1 MSDDTSID
9 KKLLARGYAH
19 LPCLLPDELLARL
32 NRISAANVERASV
45 AHRAANRSQG
55 SLINIATDPGYAEIV
70 AAPEI
75 LNGLAG
81 LGFCDLRFQSGFL
94 ISKPGNSPALFWHQD
109 WWGWSL
115 ESSYL
120 ACPQQIGVMVYLG
133 RTSVANGCLR
143 VLPGSQL
150 RSHRLHDSITA
161 HDAGLSRVEDERH
174 ELYRSFQGEVALPSK
189 PGDVLVIDARL
200 LHSAYPN
207 TTDQERMLL
216 TLWYHPF
223 WPDLPRG
230 IRAHAANVFD
240 GAVSDISHD
249 SRPTPRSWPPEALKK
264 IAALVP
270 EPPGGPPVEFDRR
283 PDTNRMEAMRD

>member
-1 MSDDTSID
+1 M
-9 KKLLARGYAH
+9 LASF
-19 LPCLLPDELLARL
+19 L
-32 NRISAANVERASV
+32 NVERAGV

-55 SLINIATDPGYAEIV
+55 SLINIATEPGYAELV

-120 ACPQQIGVMVYLG
+120 ARPQQIGVMVYLS

-143 VLPGSQL
+143 VLPGSHL
-150 RSHRLHDSITA
+150 RSHRLHGSITA
-161 HDAGLSRVEDERH
+161 HDAGLSRVDDERH
-174 ELYRSFQGEVALPSK
+174 ELYQSVQGEVALPSK
-189 PGDVLVIDARL
+189 PGDVLVIDARI

-223 WPDLPRG
+223 WPELPQSV
-230 IRAHAANVFD
+230 RAHAADEFD
-240 GAVSDISHD
+240 REVTDVTQFRDQTH
-249 SRPTPRSWPPEALKK
+249 RCWPPIAVKK

-270 EPPGGPPVEFDRR
+270 DRPDGPQVEFNRR
-283 PDTNRMEAMRD
+283 PDTSRMEAWRD

>member
-1 MSDDTSID
+1 MSEKVPIGRE
-9 KKLLARGYAH
+9 LLARGYAH
-19 LPCLLPDELLARL
+19 LPCLLPDDLVARL
-32 NRISAANVERASV
+32 IRISAANVARASA

-55 SLINIATDPGYAEIV
+55 SLINIATDPGYAELV

-81 LGFCDLRFQSGFL
+81 LGLADLRFQSGFL
-94 ISKPGNSPALFWHQD
+94 ISKPGHSPALFWHQD

-115 ESSYL
+115 GSSYH
-120 ACPQQIGVMVYLG
+120 ARPQQIGVMVYLG

-143 VLPGSQL
+143 ALPGSHL
-150 RSHRLHDSITA
+150 RSHRLHGSITA
-161 HDAGLSRVEDERH
+161 HEAGLSRVEDEGH
-174 ELYRSFQGEVALPSK
+174 ELYQSAQGEVALPSK
-189 PGDVLVIDARL
+189 PGDVLVIDARI

-207 TTDQERMLL
+207 TIDHERMLL

-249 SRPTPRSWPPEALKK
+249 SRPTPRGWPPRALRK

-270 EPPGGPPVEFDRR
+270 EHPGGPPVEFDRR
-283 PDTNRMEAMRD
+283 PDTNRMEAVRD

>member
-9 KKLLARGYAH
+9 KELLARGYAH
-19 LPCLLPDELLARL
+19 IPHLLPDDLLARL
-32 NRISAANVERASV
+32 IRISAASVERASV

-55 SLINIATDPGYAEIV
+55 SLINIATDPGYAELV

-143 VLPGSQL
+143 VLPGSHQ

-161 HDAGLSRVEDERH
+161 HDAGLSRVEDEKH
-174 ELYRSFQGEVALPSK
+174 ELYQSFQGEVALPSK
-189 PGDVLVIDARL
+189 LGDVLVIDARL

-207 TTDQERMLL
+207 TTDEERMLL

-223 WPDLPRG
+223 WSDLPRG

-249 SRPTPRSWPPEALKK
+249 SRPTPRSWPPKALKK

>member
-1 MSDDTSID
+1 MSEDTSID
-9 KKLLARGYAH
+9 RELLARGYAH
-19 LPCLLPDELLARL
+19 IPHLLPDDLVARL
-32 NRISAANVERASV
+32 IRISVASVERTSV

-55 SLINIATDPGYAEIV
+55 SLINIATDPGYAELV

-81 LGFCDLRFQSGFL
+81 LGLCDLRFQSGFL

-143 VLPGSQL
+143 VLPGSHL
-150 RSHRLHDSITA
+150 RSHRLHGSITA

-174 ELYRSFQGEVALPSK
+174 ELYQSAQGEVALPSK

-200 LHSAYPN
+200 LHSAHPN
-207 TTDQERMLL
+207 TTNQERMLL

-223 WPDLPRG
+223 WSDLPRG

-249 SRPTPRSWPPEALKK
+249 SHPTPRSWPSKTLEK

-283 PDTNRMEAMRD
+283 PNTSRMEAMRD